1 MSNRFGVFFSSRFG
15 VESTFRFFGVIT
27 VGELGCDLF
36 LLFHPFMIYIELW
49 DYGHYS
55 LYTYSEPIFFM

>member
-36 LLFHPFMIYIELW
+36 LPISSLPIS
-49 DYGHYS
+49 S
-55 LYTYSEPIFFM
+55 LYDLHRVMGLWALFLVYLL